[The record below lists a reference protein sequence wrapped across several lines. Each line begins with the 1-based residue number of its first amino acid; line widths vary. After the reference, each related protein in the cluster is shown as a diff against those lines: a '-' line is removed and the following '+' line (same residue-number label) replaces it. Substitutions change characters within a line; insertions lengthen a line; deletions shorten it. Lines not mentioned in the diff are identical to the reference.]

1 MNPIMIA
8 IILSGHCQEL
18 VCTRWTRLASSVHS
32 STMAT
37 TVAARELAVASM
49 TSSDVAFRRKPPA
62 IIADEMSLVVIK
74 RVPFIVAR
82 SDYVCR
88 DTA

>member
-1 MNPIMIA
+1 
-8 IILSGHCQEL
+8 
-18 VCTRWTRLASSVHS
+18 
-32 STMAT
+32 MAT

-88 DTA
+88 DMA